1 VRERHIIHVDL
12 DAFFPSVEELL
23 DPSIA
28 GLPILVG
35 GDPQGRGVVS
45 SASYAARAY
54 GVRSAMPMARALRL
68 CPNAVVLRGNH
79 KVYGS
84 YSKRAM
90 DILSEYT
97 PLWEPV
103 SIDEAFLDVTGC
115 ERLWGS
121 PERIGRDIQKRIKE
135 EIGLPASVGVAS
147 NKLVAKVAS
156 GLRKPLGFVVVP
168 CGQEA
173 AFLAPMPVERIWGV
187 GEVTAQALRDMG
199 VRTIGELARV
209 PLEVLKAEFGRQGA
223 SMYKHARGID
233 DSAVEMGQSPK
244 SIGHEQTFAHD
255 TADIDEIGRCLLGLA
270 EKTAA
275 RLRRHCLRARVV
287 TLKLRYKDFRTVTR
301 RATLA
306 KATDLVEV
314 LYLEASELLKREIRA
329 GAEIRL
335 VGISAGGLVEGGYQ
349 LSLFGG
355 DELRLR
361 RLSKVVDDIRDRY
374 GDGAIRRA
382 SLLRGSERDQ
392 RGEEE

>member
-244 SIGHEQTFAHD
+244 SIGHERTFAHD

-275 RLRRHCLRARVV
+275 RLRRHGLRARVV

>member
-1 VRERHIIHVDL
+1 MSERHIIHVDL
-12 DAFFPSVEELL
+12 DAFFPSVEEIL

-79 KVYGS
+79 KVYGE
-84 YSKRAM
+84 YSMRAM

-97 PLWEPV
+97 PLWESV

-121 PERIGRDIQKRIKE
+121 HEMIGRDIQMRIKE

-156 GLRKPLGFVVVP
+156 GLRKPLGFVVVLY
-168 CGQEA
+168 GQEA
-173 AFLAPMPVERIWGV
+173 DFLAPMPVERIWGV
-187 GEVTAQALRDMG
+187 GQVTAQALRDMG
-199 VRTIGELARV
+199 VRTIGELARF

-223 SMYKHARGID
+223 SMYQHARGID

-244 SIGHEQTFAHD
+244 SIGHERTFAQD

-275 RLRRHCLRARVV
+275 RLRRHGLRARVV
-287 TLKLRYKDFRTVTR
+287 TLKLRYEDFRTVTR
-301 RATLA
+301 RVTLVE
-306 KATDLVEV
+306 ATDLAEV
-314 LYLEASELLKREIRA
+314 LYVEASKLLKRELRA

-374 GDGAIRRA
+374 GDGALRRA
-382 SLLRGSERDQ
+382 SLLRGRGKDQ
-392 RGEEE
+392 QEEEE

>member
-156 GLRKPLGFVVVP
+156 GLGKPLGFVVVP

-244 SIGHEQTFAHD
+244 SIGHERTFAHD

-275 RLRRHCLRARVV
+275 RLRRHGLRARVV